1 MTRKKLDFLL
11 STASH
16 WLFTGNLIL
25 KYNTAERLFPS
36 PSALLRNTALLFKAK
51 LFKAQFLT
59 KIAWMR
65 YVNPWQRSST
75 DSVWTRLARG
85 HFPVVLVVLES
96 LAPVKRAYRWS
107 IPKIFSF
114 TAAPVQYC
122 VLHYILVLFLQSC
135 SSCFPTALSTT
146 CFKTLVTGG
155 TFFSLEKQSW
165 HLCVGLFSLA
175 SFPEKVLTAV
185 MTCSHSLLHLRR
197 TCSEFRAGT
206 KHPCCMSVL
215 AVPLKFPIRVA

>member
-122 VLHYILVLFLQSC
+122 VLHYILVLFAELLILLSNC
-135 SSCFPTALSTT
+135 SFHHLFQNFGHWRNFLFLGETILT
-146 CFKTLVTGG
+146 
-155 TFFSLEKQSW
+155 SL
-165 HLCVGLFSLA
+165 CGFISL
-175 SFPEKVLTAV
+175 
-185 MTCSHSLLHLRR
+185 
-197 TCSEFRAGT
+197 G
-206 KHPCCMSVL
+206 
-215 AVPLKFPIRVA
+215 